1 MTMKRIAA
9 ALVLV
14 MFAAAACEEKAPD
27 EAAARDALPGA
38 EYVKINLPEGASKPD
53 GLAKLGE
60 LSPAYVVTLGT
71 ALTLNGSAAWVLIL
85 ARVIVAFPVTSVE
98 GDTLVWG
105 PWHGDGEPGEYKLTA
120 RLSDEGV
127 WEWALSGR
135 RSGEAGASFQTIV
148 AGEAT
153 PGRPRRGSGAFTVDL
168 DVARAIDPESD
179 GEGQL
184 SVEYDLERNPV
195 TLVMDAEVQAPM
207 PTGGTALMTFHYDYE
222 ENADRSG
229 ELGFAI
235 YGDTDDPGSGW
246 EMSDFRSR
254 WRADGAGRADV
265 QVTGGD
271 MGSASA
277 TATECWD
284 DHFLRTYYTDSV
296 AWIPTEGSASSCVF

>member
-1 MTMKRIAA
+1 MRRIAA
-9 ALVLV
+9 VLLLVT
-14 MFAAAACEEKAPD
+14 FTATACREKAD

-38 EYVKINLPEGASKPD
+38 EYVKINLPESAGKPG
-53 GLAKLGE
+53 GLGKVGE
-60 LSPAYVVTLGT
+60 LSPAYLTTLAT
-71 ALTLNGSAAWVLIL
+71 ALTLNTGAAFVLVLVRI
-85 ARVIVAFPVTSVE
+85 IVAFPVTSVE

-105 PWHGDGEPGEYKLTA
+105 PWHDAGAPGEYKLTA

-135 RSGEAGASFQTIV
+135 RFGDASASFKTV
-148 AGEAT
+148 VSGEAT
-153 PGRPRRGSGAFTVDL
+153 PGRPRRGSGSFTIDF
-168 DVARAIDPESD
+168 DIARAIDPGSA

-184 SVEYDLERNPV
+184 SVTYDLERDPI
-195 TLVMDAEVQAPM
+195 TLVMDAEKLAPM
-207 PTGGTALMTFHYDYE
+207 PSGGSALQTFHYDYTE
-222 ENADRSG
+222 KRDRSG

-235 YGDTDDPGSGW
+235 YGDTDDPGTGW

-265 QVTGGD
+265 HVTGGD
-271 MGSASA
+271 MGSGSA

-284 DHFLRTYYTDSV
+284 SHFLRTYYTDSV